1 MTDLL
6 TTTQFVNLTGVT
18 FRVLDYWLRNGV
30 LEPAVEASGSGSRRQ
45 FFPDQ
50 VPMVRTLGHIQAA
63 LGHSQ
68 SGVSTVLLAE
78 VYDALER
85 EQNFLDLGYGVTLTW
100 EPAECE

>member
-1 MTDLL
+1 MTDLI

-18 FRVLDYWLRNGV
+18 HRVLDYWIRNGV

-45 FFPDQ
+45 FLPDQ
-50 VPMVRTLGHIQAA
+50 IAMVRTLGLIQAA

-68 SGVSTVLLAE
+68 SGVSTVLLGE
-78 VYDALER
+78 VYEALER
-85 EQNFLDLGYGVTLTW
+85 NQHHVDLGYGVVLSW